1 MSLQLGG
8 LLAAAPKR
16 YPPGSSITLHTAGV
30 RDAEAW
36 TWDVQADE
44 TLHIDGHAL
53 PTARLVRHPRKEYD
67 TRVELWLA
75 RTLDYLPARLRITQ
89 ANGDV
94 ADQQLKSLP
103 EGR

>member
-1 MSLQLGG
+1 
-8 LLAAAPKR
+8 
-16 YPPGSSITLHTAGV
+16 
-30 RDAEAW
+30 
-36 TWDVQADE
+36 
-44 TLHIDGHAL
+44 
-53 PTARLVRHPRKEYD
+53 VRHPRKEYD